1 MMMSN
6 LKRIARKLLGADS
19 IVSSIEALSDKIDRH
34 QAAFGNQQPRE
45 NTSPSTAP
53 TCRELIA
60 IEYLS
65 GRGIEIGA
73 FASPLQVPAGIQV
86 AYLDRYKP
94 DEMENELKVAGLT
107 PKDFGFDPAALIVP
121 DIVDDGES
129 LSKVGDLTQDFVIAN
144 HVLEH
149 FENPIKGF
157 KNMLRV
163 LKHGGILYVALP
175 EMQHSFDRIRRP
187 TTFEHVWRDYTD
199 GPAWSRKQAFDE
211 FARVFVDNGMA
222 KDLFPQKSGAE
233 RVEFENYVSSELD
246 RANFSIHFHAWR
258 MIDMVEMFVKLKD
271 QLGIAYQIELVKANG
286 DEVIFIF
293 RKIPSTIA

>member
-1 MMMSN
+1 MRTT
-6 LKRIARKLLGADS
+6 LKKIARRLLGADAIVAS
-19 IVSSIEALSDKIDRH
+19 INALSDKIDRH
-34 QAAFGNQQPRE
+34 AAIPAGAPSPQSAAQPAP
-45 NTSPSTAP
+45 PS
-53 TCRELIA
+53 CRELIA

-65 GRGIEIGA
+65 GQGIEIGA
-73 FASPLQVPAGIQV
+73 FASPLKVPGNTKV
-86 AYLDRYKP
+86 AYLDRYQP
-94 DEMENELKVAGLT
+94 DQMEGELNVAGLT

-163 LKHGGILYVALP
+163 LKHGGILYLALP

-187 TTFEHVWRDYTD
+187 TPFEHVWRDYLE

-222 KDLFPQKSGAE
+222 KNLFPQKSGDE
-233 RVEFENYVSSELD
+233 RVAFESYVASELE

-258 MIDMVEMFVKLKD
+258 MIDMVDMFVKLKD
-271 QLGIAYQIELVKANG
+271 QLGIAYQIELIKANG

-293 RKIPSTIA
+293 RKIPSTIV